1 MADLPINPNN
11 REEMYLSS
19 MAGLSEDVPACPY
32 SRKEAYLAAATERVN
47 DLAEEVEQLKNNPDV
62 VDIVTTKADLDAY
75 DTSTLTD
82 KDIIRVL
89 VDNTHNDL
97 STYYRWNASTSSFD
111 YVGIV
116 NNYVYEQFTFT
127 LVDNTTVTKNIA
139 VQTTLG
145 A

>member
-1 MADLPINPNN
+1 MADLPNTPNN
-11 REEMYLSS
+11 REELYLSS
-19 MAGLSEDVPACPY
+19 IAGLGNDVPSCPY
-32 SRKEAYLAAATERVN
+32 SRKEAYLDAIDTRVN
-47 DLAEEVEQLKNNPDV
+47 ALAAEVDQLKNNPDV

-97 STYYRWNASTSSFD
+97 STYYRWNAATSSFD

-127 LVDNTTVTKNIA
+127 LVDNTQVTKNLA
-139 VQTTLG
+139 VKTTLG